1 MTKETKPVIN
11 NPKISDS
18 SSKLIF
24 GDNILSAQ
32 FFRDYADIEIL
43 KNVRPEDVEDVSN
56 RYMPL
61 FSTERESDTVKRVDI
76 SRYLPVDKLPLE
88 KNEDE
93 VSLPLYIVSLRSV
106 YKELHADRETGC

>member
-43 KNVRPEDVEDVSN
+43 
-56 RYMPL
+56 
-61 FSTERESDTVKRVDI
+61 
-76 SRYLPVDKLPLE
+76 
-88 KNEDE
+88 
-93 VSLPLYIVSLRSV
+93 
-106 YKELHADRETGC
+106 

>member
-61 FSTERESDTVKRVDI
+61 FSTGEGERHGQESG
-76 SRYLPVDKLPLE
+76 YFQ
-88 KNEDE
+88 
-93 VSLPLYIVSLRSV
+93 VSSC
-106 YKELHADRETGC
+106 G